1 MKFEFD
7 QETHIGKVD
16 GVIWPSVTQL
26 LNEFKLIDFTGV
38 PSETLENKRILGTR
52 VHAATKL
59 LDDCN
64 LDEDDFNASFPEC
77 IPYLEAYRK
86 FRIIENFDPGEKL
99 GRMISTKWRFHGEP
113 DEHGI
118 RIMSKGA
125 ELYLVDY
132 KATWRMYNSTGPQLA
147 GYEILI
153 AECLK
158 IKIKKRW
165 GLLLKPT
172 GHYDLVPFNDPNDK
186 QDFLACLW
194 LHWQKINKYKT
205 TKGETKN
212 GNYGA

>member
-16 GVIWPSVTQL
+16 GIVWPSVTQL
-26 LNEFKLIDFTGV
+26 LNEFKLIDFTDV
-38 PSETLENKRILGTR
+38 PPATLENKRVLGTR
-52 VHAATKL
+52 IHAATKL

-64 LDEDDFNASFPEC
+64 LDEEHFNSAFPEC

-86 FRIIENFDPGEKL
+86 FRVIEKFDPADKI
-99 GRMISTKWRFHGEP
+99 GRLLSTKWKFHGEP
-113 DEHGI
+113 DEYGVHMTVMGGVPSLI
-118 RIMSKGA
+118 
-125 ELYLVDY
+125 DY
-132 KATWRMYNSTGPQLA
+132 KCSWRMYESTGPQLS

-172 GHYDLVPFNDPNDK
+172 GHYDLVPFNDPSDK

-194 LHWQKINKYKT
+194 LWWQRCNKYATLNPYKSI
-205 TKGETKN
+205 KEK
-212 GNYGA
+212 